1 LCGKL
6 LIINA
11 FIKEDMVMR
20 KYILGIALI
29 AVIVTVAGCILI
41 DDVVMP
47 DTACVYSSFHVTIN
61 THIYEDGGAGAW
73 GILGILIPVGWEP
86 VNVEY
91 SGPYSGYG
99 VYDENLSY
107 YTFEYTYPAP
117 EGYIWWGYYADQSI
131 EGYEGDEYAVDFDV
145 ITDGQLGAF
154 FLDFAIGWENMGRD
168 ITDYSED
175 NEITIF
181 PDQENP
187 YINYTYPHDV
197 DWPSGVPP
205 TENTAGCH
213 WNGGDPDTNSFINVD
228 ESTFEVRDS
237 GGNPVSGNLNIDDT
251 DSYDVIVDFQADEPW
266 LGGET
271 YTVETTTYDMVG
283 NSATAIW
290 DFTTG
295 YLNINTSSF
304 GAIKALY
311 AE

>member
-1 LCGKL
+1 
-6 LIINA
+6 
-11 FIKEDMVMR
+11 MR
-20 KYILGIALI
+20 KHIVGIGLATALI
-29 AVIVTVAGCILI
+29 SVAGCWYPLI
-41 DDVVMP
+41 DEVEMP
-47 DTACVYSSFHVTIN
+47 GTAYEYSSFHVIIN
-61 THIYEDGGAGAW
+61 THIDGDGGTTDSY
-73 GILGILIPVGWEP
+73 GILGVLVPVGWESA
-86 VNVEY
+86 NVEY
-91 SGPYSGYG
+91 SGPVSGYG
-99 VYDENLSY
+99 VYEDGFLNEFESY
-107 YTFEYTYPAP
+107 YPAP
-117 EGYIWWGYYADQSI
+117 EGYAWQCFYSDQEI
-131 EGYEGDEYAVDFDV
+131 TGQYGDEYEIDFDV
-145 ITDGQLGAF
+145 FTDGQLGTF
-154 FLDFAIGWENMGRD
+154 YPVFAVGWFNNDGDMEEIE

-175 NEITIF
+175 DIGIF

-237 GGNPVSGNLNIDDT
+237 GGNAVSGNLNIDDT

-271 YTVETTTYDMVG
+271 YTVETTTYDMAG